1 MAISSTQ
8 LTRSPRSRAAMALAA
23 LGPDGVLS
31 AIALIVVA
39 TLVARVDRLVVP
51 LATVVPYACVG
62 GGLVV
67 TSALV
72 QRSRR
77 VVRVW
82 IPFVFLYLSYR
93 ALRGVL
99 LLIPDAAGRHGELK
113 AADEALLG
121 VSPAWA
127 MEPYAT
133 PWLTE
138 LLAYAYATMFVLPL
152 VVLVTLSVRG
162 HERALRRAALALLVA
177 FYLGFLVFLL
187 VPAKSPD
194 IVYTFDTQLSGYGF
208 YEASMT
214 TWQQLQQITFDAFP
228 SMHTAISTIA
238 LVHARRLGMLLSPR
252 HPRAFF
258 CAYLPIIVLLQ
269 IATMY
274 LRQHYFVDL
283 LAAWAL
289 AAVSLWLADC
299 ADRAWSSV
307 GLFAAADPP

>member
-1 MAISSTQ
+1 
-8 LTRSPRSRAAMALAA
+8 
-23 LGPDGVLS
+23 GVLS
-31 AIALIVVA
+31 AIALVAVA

-51 LATVVPYACVG
+51 LATVLPYALVG
-62 GGLVV
+62 AGLVA

-82 IPFVFLYLSYR
+82 IPFVFLYLCYR

-99 LLIPDAAGRHGELK
+99 LLIPDEAGRHAQLK

-121 VSPAWA
+121 VSPAWW
-127 MEPYAT
+127 MEPFAT
-133 PWLTE
+133 SWLTE

-162 HERALRRAALALLVA
+162 HERELRRAALALLLA
-177 FYLGFLVFLL
+177 FYLGFVVFLL

-194 IVYTFDTQLSGYGF
+194 IVYTFETPLHGHGF

-214 TWQQLQQITFDAFP
+214 TWRRLQQITFDAFP

-238 LVHARRLGMLLSPR
+238 LVHAYRLGPRLAPR
-252 HPRAFF
+252 HPRAFVA
-258 CAYLPIIVLLQ
+258 AYLPIVALLQ
-269 IATMY
+269 LATLY

-289 AAVSLWLADC
+289 AAVSLWLAR
-299 ADRAWSSV
+299 RAEVVWSR
-307 GLFAAADPP
+307 LAATDLA

>member
-1 MAISSTQ
+1 MPISWTHD
-8 LTRSPRSRAAMALAA
+8 TRSPRNGARGAAAAFVA

-31 AIALIVVA
+31 LLALLAVA
-39 TLVARVDRLVVP
+39 TLIVRVDELVVP
-51 LATVVPYACVG
+51 LPTVLPYAVIG
-62 GGLVV
+62 GVLVL

-82 IPFVFLYLSYR
+82 IPFVFLYLCYR

-99 LLIPDAAGRHGELK
+99 LLIPDSAGRHAQLK
-113 AADEALLG
+113 AADEALFG
-121 VSPAWA
+121 VSPAWWL
-127 MEPYAT
+127 EPYTT

-138 LLAYAYATMFVLPL
+138 LLAVAYATMFVLPTI
-152 VVLVTLSVRG
+152 VLVTLSLRG

-194 IVYTFDTQLSGYGF
+194 MVYEFATPLTGYGF
-208 YEASMT
+208 YEASMLA
-214 TWQQLQQITFDAFP
+214 WQRLQQITFDAFP

-238 LVHARRLGMLLSPR
+238 LVHAYRHGPLLWPSR
-252 HPRAFF
+252 PRAMFRAF
-258 CAYLPIIVLLQ
+258 LPCVVLLQ
-269 IATMY
+269 IATLY

-289 AAVSLWLADC
+289 APLSLGLAGRAQD
-299 ADRAWSSV
+299 AWDRLS
-307 GLFAAADPP
+307 PR

>member
-8 LTRSPRSRAAMALAA
+8 QTRSPRSRASAVAAA

-31 AIALIVVA
+31 CGALVVVA
-39 TLVARVDRLVVP
+39 TLVARVDGLVIPV
-51 LATVVPYACVG
+51 ATVLPYAIIGVV
-62 GGLVV
+62 LVA

-82 IPFVFLYLSYR
+82 IPFVFLYLCYR

-99 LLIPDAAGRHGELK
+99 LLIPDAAGRHAQLK
-113 AADEALLG
+113 AADEAIFG
-121 VSPAWA
+121 VSPAWWMQSFA
-127 MEPYAT
+127 A

-152 VVLVTLSVRG
+152 VTLVILSVRG
-162 HERALRRAALALLVA
+162 QERELRRAALALLIA
-177 FYLGFLVFLL
+177 FYLGFLVFLI

-194 IVYTFDTQLSGYGF
+194 VVYTFDTELHGYGF
-208 YEASMT
+208 YEVSMQ
-214 TWQQLQQITFDAFP
+214 TWQRLQQITFDAFP

-238 LVHARRLGMLLSPR
+238 LVQSRRVSRRLFLV
-252 HPRAFF
+252 
-258 CAYLPIIVLLQ
+258 YLPIVVLLQ

-289 AAVSLWLADC
+289 AALSLWLAARVD
-299 ADRAWSSV
+299 ALR
-307 GLFAAADPP
+307 LFAAADRT